1 MTKSTTGHKI
11 DSRTSEKIK
20 QAARRVFHT
29 KGYAATRTRN
39 IAEEAG
45 INLALLNY
53 YFKSKEKLFELIVFE
68 TMSAF
73 MQNMEK
79 VFNDENTSLEKK
91 VELMAEKY
99 IDLLIAEP
107 EIPLFILSEMKNNPN
122 NFFRKLSLGQMIMNS
137 DFIRQYLEAASVGKV
152 NEPNPLHFVMNLM
165 GLIVFPF
172 ASSPLLKKIGN
183 IKDPEFNKLMQERKK
198 KIPLWINAMMK
209 A

>member
-1 MTKSTTGHKI
+1 MAKRIAGHKI

-20 QAARRVFHT
+20 LAAKRVFHT

-79 VFNDENTSLEKK
+79 VFNDESTSLEKK
-91 VELMAEKY
+91 VQLMAEKY
-99 IDLLIAEP
+99 IDLLLAEP
-107 EIPLFILSEMKNNPN
+107 EIPLFILSEMRRNPVG
-122 NFFRKLSLGQMIMNS
+122 FFQKLSLGQMMMKS
-137 DFIRQYLEAASVGKV
+137 AFIRQYLEAASVGRV
-152 NEPNPLHFVMNLM
+152 NEPNPIHFVMNLM

-172 ASSPLLKKIGN
+172 AASPLLKKIGN
-183 IKDPEFNKLMQERKK
+183 FKDPEFHKLMQERKK
-198 KIPLWINAMMK
+198 KIPLWINTMMK
-209 A
+209 S